1 MKRKNSTVRKRKIAV
16 RSKSKAKPKT
26 TKKAAQPNRKKAAI
40 KVAPRSTKRNVARK
54 TAAASPKSI
63 AVSKAPSQE
72 TARAEAP
79 QRRRYA
85 PTSMHDILY
94 PSAEDS
100 DLDFRDAPTG
110 WTKAKAEEL
119 AINANL
125 KLMEDHWE
133 VMRVLQGCYR
143 DEAAPRLRLLR
154 DALQARFA
162 AKGGV
167 KYLYRILPGGPI
179 VQGCALAGLKPPAGA
194 RDLSFGSVA

>member
-1 MKRKNSTVRKRKIAV
+1 MKKKRSTVRKRKTAA
-16 RSKSKAKPKT
+16 RANPKT
-26 TKKAAQPNRKKAAI
+26 KKKAA
-40 KVAPRSTKRNVARK
+40 PRSIKRHVARK
-54 TAAASPKSI
+54 TMAPSPKSI
-63 AVSKAPSQE
+63 AASKAPSPE
-72 TARAEAP
+72 TARTEAL

-85 PTSMHDILY
+85 PTSMHDVLY

-100 DLDFRDAPTG
+100 DLDFRDAPAG
-110 WTKAKAEEL
+110 WTKAKAEDL
-119 AINANL
+119 AINAGF
-125 KLMEDHWE
+125 KLTEDHWE

-154 DALQARFA
+154 DALEARFA

-194 RDLSFGSVA
+194 QDLSFGSVA

>member
-1 MKRKNSTVRKRKIAV
+1 VPMKRKNATVRKRKIAV
-16 RSKSKAKPKT
+16 RSTSKAKPKT
-26 TKKAAQPNRKKAAI
+26 KKKAARPNQKKA
-40 KVAPRSTKRNVARK
+40 TMK
-54 TAAASPKSI
+54 T
-63 AVSKAPSQE
+63 PSQE
-72 TARAEAP
+72 TTRTEAP

-100 DLDFRDAPTG
+100 DLDFRDAPAG

-119 AINANL
+119 AINAGF
-125 KLMEDHWE
+125 KLTEDHWE
-133 VMRVLQGCYR
+133 VMRVLQGCYK